1 MLVVYGFNIN
11 VAFYYLSMVVFLFWN
26 FIDIY
31 QLDTLAML
39 DSRGR
44 YCALTSA
51 AQGLA
56 MTLVLACA
64 GYLLEQGYGYA
75 SVLFLGVFGVLFSF
89 VAYNLVYYR
98 LKKIRPSLI

>member
-31 QLDTLAML
+31 QLGTLAML

-56 MTLVLACA
+56 MTLAPACA
-64 GYLLEQGYGYA
+64 GYLLGQSYGYA
-75 SVLFLGVFGVLFSF
+75 SVLFLGAFGVLFSF
-89 VAYNLVYYR
+89 VAYSLVYYR
-98 LKKIRPSLI
+98 LKKIRPSLT